1 MGLSSNF
8 CNMFSVAAATVF
20 LPFLPMLPVQILLN
34 NFIYDTSQLTIPTD
48 NVDEAYIQKPQ
59 RWNLQMITRYMF
71 TFGLTS
77 SVFDLLTFWL
87 LYKYLPVDQAQ
98 FRTGWFM
105 ESLATQILVIF
116 IIRTN
121 HSNLFKNKPGKYL
134 VISTLACLGIG
145 WLLPWL
151 PFATQLGFQPL
162 PLQVLL
168 MITGLVVVYLVCA
181 ELVKR
186 FIFKHN

>member
-1 MGLSSNF
+1 
-8 CNMFSVAAATVF
+8 
-20 LPFLPMLPVQILLN
+20 
-34 NFIYDTSQLTIPTD
+34 
-48 NVDEAYIQKPQ
+48 
-59 RWNLQMITRYMF
+59 MITRYMF

-121 HSNLFKNKPGKYL
+121 HSNLFKTN
-134 VISTLACLGIG
+134 
-145 WLLPWL
+145 
-151 PFATQLGFQPL
+151 
-162 PLQVLL
+162 QVNIL
-168 MITGLVVVYLVCA
+168 
-181 ELVKR
+181 
-186 FIFKHN
+186 